1 MFLDKDVWVDIVGNT
16 GDVNDESNNPSD
28 QGNTYNSDDGNDDI
42 VENDVFNSDKHD
54 YHNNTL
60 AKYRK
65 WSEAYSKAFCRP
77 NF

>member
-28 QGNTYNSDDGNDDI
+28 QVNTYNSDDGNDDI

-54 YHNNTL
+54 YQNDTL
-60 AKYRK
+60 ARYRK